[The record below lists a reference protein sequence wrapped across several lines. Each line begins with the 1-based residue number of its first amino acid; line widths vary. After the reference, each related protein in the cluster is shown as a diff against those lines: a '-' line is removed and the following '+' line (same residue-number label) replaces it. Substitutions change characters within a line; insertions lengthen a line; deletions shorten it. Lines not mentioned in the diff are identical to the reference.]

1 MCSWR
6 KGRAMSLPYRH
17 QRDLLRIA
25 RALRRSDPHLA
36 SMFLIF
42 TRISADE
49 ELPRREQLRTPLA
62 LVWAFLIWPADAG
75 ARLAMLAASVAHRF
89 SRCAAAVGRA
99 VWNSFC
105 GRVLRRDGARPV
117 PASTGAPSGER
128 QPRG

>member
-1 MCSWR
+1 
-6 KGRAMSLPYRH
+6 MSLPYRH

-42 TRISADE
+42 TRISTDE
-49 ELPRREQLRTPLA
+49 GLPQREQLRTPLA
-62 LVWAFLIWPADAG
+62 LVWAFLIWPVDAG
-75 ARLAMLAASVAHRF
+75 ARLAVLAASVAHRL

-99 VWNSFC
+99 ARNCFAV
-105 GRVLRRDGARPV
+105 RVLRHEGARAV
-117 PASTGAPSGER
+117 PASTAPPSSER